1 MLQVETLNPMIA
13 ILCPGQGSQK
23 PGFLNEW
30 LDLPE
35 FRTKLTELSDSIS
48 IDLIKHGTT
57 SDEET
62 IRDTAIAQPLIVA
75 SSIAS
80 SSLLN
85 LKAISGVAGHSVG
98 EVAAASISGIL
109 NDVDAM
115 KLVNVRAQAM
125 AKAAA
130 ASEQSMAAILGGN
143 QDQVLAKLKE
153 FGLSGA
159 NFNGS
164 GQIVAAGSKAAIAE
178 LVASPPEMA
187 KVIPLSVAGAFHTS
201 FMEPA
206 VSELEAFT
214 NTLNVSDPTI
224 SIWSNQA
231 GQLVTSGTEFIQL
244 LVGQVANSVRWDLCM
259 EAMVK
264 AGVTGVIE
272 VSPAGTLAGLAK
284 RGMSGVEIVA
294 LKSPADL
301 EAANSLIERLGK

>member
-1 MLQVETLNPMIA
+1 MIV

-23 PGFLNEW
+23 PGFLNDW
-30 LDLPE
+30 LELPA
-35 FRTKLTELSDSIS
+35 FRTQLTELSDSIS
-48 IDLIKHGTT
+48 IDLIKHGTL

-62 IRDTAIAQPLIVA
+62 IRDTAVAQPLIVA
-75 SSIAS
+75 ASIAS
-80 SSLLN
+80 ANLLN
-85 LKAISGVAGHSVG
+85 LAGVSGVAGHSVG
-98 EVAAASISGIL
+98 EVSAASISGML
-109 NDVDAM
+109 SATDAM

-130 ASEQSMAAILGGN
+130 ASEQSMAAILGGD

-164 GQIVAAGSKAAIAE
+164 GQIVAAGSKAAIAD

-206 VSELEAFT
+206 VSELDVFT
-214 NTLNVSDPTI
+214 HTLKVRDPAI
-224 SIWSNQA
+224 NIWSNQS

>member
-1 MLQVETLNPMIA
+1 MIV

-30 LDLPE
+30 LELPQYRSQLEE
-35 FRTKLTELSDSIS
+35 FSETIS
-48 IDLIKHGTT
+48 LDLIKHGTL

-62 IRDTAIAQPLIVA
+62 IRDTAVAQPLIVA
-75 SSIAS
+75 ASIAS
-80 SSLLN
+80 ANLLN
-85 LKAISGVAGHSVG
+85 LKNVSGVAGHSVG
-98 EVAAASISGIL
+98 ELSAASLAGIIS
-109 NDVDAM
+109 NNDAM
-115 KLVNVRAQAM
+115 QLVNVRAKAM

-130 ASEQSMAAILGGN
+130 SSEQSMAAILGG
-143 QDQVLAKLKE
+143 DQHTVIAKLTE
-153 FGLSGA
+153 LGLSGA
-159 NFNGS
+159 NYNGA
-164 GQIVAAGSKAAIAE
+164 GQIVAAGSKSGIQE
-178 LVASPPEMA
+178 LVSSPPEGA
-187 KVIPLSVAGAFHTS
+187 KVIPLSVAGAFHTE
-201 FMEPA
+201 FMAPA
-206 VSELEAFT
+206 VEELEAFT
-214 NTLNVSDPTI
+214 KTLAVSDPQL

-231 GQLVTSGTEFIQL
+231 GQLVTSGTEFIRL